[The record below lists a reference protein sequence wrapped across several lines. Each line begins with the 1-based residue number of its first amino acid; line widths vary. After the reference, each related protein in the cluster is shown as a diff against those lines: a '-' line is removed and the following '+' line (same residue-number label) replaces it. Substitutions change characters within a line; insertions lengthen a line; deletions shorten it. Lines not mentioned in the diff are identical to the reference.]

1 MTNWHAPDPTTRSVD
16 HERLKAWPLKIKIAV
31 AGLSGLISVGGATLI
46 MSYKVNDARSATASI
61 GGSPIS
67 ATAFDQPSSATTTSP
82 PSTTSEPDAPSTTT
96 PTGTQP
102 TPPPAPPPA
111 PTTPAPQTT
120 PAPSPTTVA
129 PRTTPPTTHPP
140 APTWIPAAND
150 ACSQTIAAIDGANAL
165 ELTQGVTQT
174 ADATSWLANTLY
186 DLRGAPSVVSAAAT
200 TLATA
205 ADRYTYSLQLLSL
218 GQNATAKQMAVEAN
232 DLLNKAMSS
241 LANAGARSCYP

>member
-31 AGLSGLISVGGATLI
+31 AALSGLISVGGAALI
-46 MSYKVNDARSATASI
+46 MSYKVNDARSAPASI
-61 GGSPIS
+61 SGSPIS
-67 ATAFDQPSSATTTSP
+67 ATAFDQPSSPTTTSP
-82 PSTTSEPDAPSTTT
+82 PSTTGESDAPPTT

-102 TPPPAPPPA
+102 TPPSNTPPES
-111 PTTPAPQTT
+111 TTPAPRTT
-120 PAPSPTTVA
+120 PAPSPTTAA
-129 PRTTPPTTHPP
+129 PRTTPPTTRPP
-140 APTWIPAAND
+140 APTWIPEAND
-150 ACSQTIAAIDGANAL
+150 ACRQTIAAIDGANAL

-186 DLRGAPSVVSAAAT
+186 GLRGAPSVVSVAAT